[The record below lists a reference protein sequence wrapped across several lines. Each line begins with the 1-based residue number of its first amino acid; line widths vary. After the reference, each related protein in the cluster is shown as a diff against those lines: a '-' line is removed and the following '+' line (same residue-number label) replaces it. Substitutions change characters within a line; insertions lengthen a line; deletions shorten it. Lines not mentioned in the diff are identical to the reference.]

1 MQGKQTEGLG
11 PTASLLVDIINQRAK
26 VIALPLLALI
36 LGFGATY
43 IVDKTY
49 TARASL
55 LPPAQSNAGVSTL
68 ASLGALASFAGSS
81 LRAPQEQYASL
92 MMSDTVIDRVIRKFD
107 LQKAYDRDTLTE
119 TRIDFR
125 KNVAVSLSKKDSIIT
140 VEVDDTVPKRAA
152 DVANELIA
160 ELKSDVPVLALVAA
174 DETITA
180 IAAGASGALHRDSPA
195 SAISAALL
203 ALTEGLAVFDR
214 SFVSSLVPKDRAPE
228 PVSEAPLPPA
238 ETLTERERQ
247 VLTLLAEGLSNKEI
261 AAHLEI
267 SDHTAKFHVNSILQ
281 KLSAQKRVEAVVR
294 AARLGLIEL

>member
-1 MQGKQTEGLG
+1 MR
-11 PTASLLVDIINQRAK
+11 ASLPAVRSLNIVVAGDAGLVD
-26 VIALPLLALI
+26 AL
-36 LGFGATY
+36 GAAGLTVTPATAHLD
-43 IVDKTY
+43 ISVR
-49 TARASL
+49 TARADAVVL
-55 LPPAQSNAGVSTL
+55 D
-68 ASLGALASFAGSS
+68 ASVGLE
-81 LRAPQEQYASL
+81 R
-92 MMSDTVIDRVIRKFD
+92 
-107 LQKAYDRDTLTE
+107 
-119 TRIDFR
+119 
-125 KNVAVSLSKKDSIIT
+125 
-140 VEVDDTVPKRAA
+140 
-152 DVANELIA
+152 IA